1 VAKHAVKHRKRK
13 KSARGAIKAS
23 AVSMAGLL
31 TGGLVLAPQPHM
43 AASAMRTVI
52 EDVLLAAG
60 TIIFIDGNNYPYGS
74 QRMAGELDAGSPGGT
89 YDGYKIGQ
97 YQPPPLGCTAP
108 CTPLNAP
115 MTPPATTFVF
125 INTASQY
132 PGTLGLY
139 NGLGAPSG
147 DTSIADGQAAIA
159 QDIIA
164 ADPGSANPVTVV
176 GYSEGAVAASNL
188 VPNYQPSSNVN
199 FVLIGDPENPDGG
212 ILARLPIG
220 TYIPLLGITADG
232 PTSSSGAPVVIVT
245 QEYDG
250 IADAPAYPL
259 NVVAD
264 ANAVLGFY
272 YVHGDYED
280 VNPNA
285 STNIV
290 TTSGNL
296 TEILV
301 PAAPGA
307 LPLEMPLAQAGVP
320 QPILV
325 ALDPALR
332 AIINTGYPPSSPDVA
347 GKAGDP
353 AQQVEFALLPPASA
367 LPGDAQA
374 VVVGFVTT
382 AQLLPGA
389 LVASVPGGSSLPAPF
404 VLSTPPVKIGEAL
417 AEMPGAIQLGDNN
430 FLTGAGPADTA
441 WTPLS
446 SPVFSSASVPQQQSI
461 LAGAANVGADSAPAS
476 QTPPSTNPP
485 ADSPGSPA
493 PSITGPVTGALAN
506 AVTNLSPFAIA
517 GRLSPTGTPGI
528 TNPGSGTANTTNS
541 PGENLANN
549 VNGAVTGLTGAV
561 GNVLGGLRSLA
572 SGDGQHS
579 H

>member
-1 VAKHAVKHRKRK
+1 MAKHAVKHRKRRK
-13 KSARGAIKAS
+13 PARGAIKAS

-31 TGGLVLAPQPHM
+31 TGGLVLAPQPHT
-43 AASAMRTVI
+43 AASAVPI
-52 EDVLLAAG
+52 AHKDVVLAAA
-60 TIIFIDGNNYPYGS
+60 IIFIDGNNYPYGS
-74 QRMAGELDAGSPGGT
+74 QRMAGELN
-89 YDGYKIGQ
+89 GQ
-97 YQPPPLGCTAP
+97 YQPPSGCTAP
-108 CTPLNAP
+108 CTPLSAP
-115 MTPPATTFVF
+115 MAPPATTFVF
-125 INTASQY
+125 INTAAQY

-147 DTSIADGQAAIA
+147 DTSIADGQAAIT
-159 QDIIA
+159 QDINA
-164 ADPGSANPVTVV
+164 ADPSSTNPVTVV

-212 ILARLPIG
+212 ILARLPTG

-232 PTSSSGAPVVIVT
+232 PTSSTGAPVVIVT

-272 YVHGDYED
+272 YVHGNYED

-290 TTSGNL
+290 TTQGNL

-347 GKAGDP
+347 GAAGDP
-353 AQQVEFALLPPASA
+353 GQQVEFALLPPASA

-404 VLSTPPVKIGEAL
+404 VVSTSPVKIGEGL
-417 AEMPGAIQLGDNN
+417 AEMPGPVQLGDNN
-430 FLTGAGPADTA
+430 FLTGAGPAGTA

-446 SPVFSSASVPQQQSI
+446 SPVFSSASVPQQRSI
-461 LAGAANVGADSAPAS
+461 LAGGTNVGADSVPAS

-485 ADSPGSPA
+485 GSPA
-493 PSITGPVTGALAN
+493 PSITGPITPTLAN

-517 GRLSPTGTPGI
+517 DSLAPSGTPGTTT
-528 TNPGSGTANTTNS
+528 TNNS

-561 GNVLGGLRSLA
+561 SNAVGGLRSLA
-572 SGDGQHS
+572 SGDGQHK

>member
-1 VAKHAVKHRKRK
+1 MAKHAVKHRKRK
-13 KSARGAIKAS
+13 KSARRAIKAS

-43 AASAMRTVI
+43 AASAMRTI
-52 EDVLLAAG
+52 MEDVLLAAG

-74 QRMAGELDAGSPGGT
+74 QRMAGELDADSPGGT
-89 YDGYKIGQ
+89 YNGYLIGQ
-97 YQPPPLGCTAP
+97 YQPPPGCTAP

-115 MTPPATTFVF
+115 ATPPATTFVF
-125 INTASQY
+125 INTEAQY

-139 NGLGAPSG
+139 NGLGAPTG
-147 DTSIADGQAAIA
+147 DQSIALGQAAVV
-159 QDIIA
+159 QDISTA
-164 ADPGSANPVTVV
+164 NPSPTNPVTVV
-176 GYSEGAVAASNL
+176 GYSEGAAAASNL
-188 VPNYQPSSNVN
+188 VPDYGPSSNVN
-199 FVLIGDPENPDGG
+199 FVLLGDPENPDGG
-212 ILARLPIG
+212 ILARLPTG
-220 TYIPLLGITADG
+220 TTIPLLGITADG
-232 PTSSSGAPVVIVT
+232 PTSSTGAPVVIVT

-259 NVVAD
+259 DVVAD
-264 ANAVLGFY
+264 ANALLGFY
-272 YVHGDYED
+272 YVHPNYEA

-301 PAAPGA
+301 PAPVGE
-307 LPLEMPLAQAGVP
+307 LPLEMPLAALGVP

-332 AIINTGYPPSSPDVA
+332 AIINVGYPPSSPDVA
-347 GKAGDP
+347 GTAGDP

-404 VLSTPPVKIGEAL
+404 VLSTSPVKIGEAL
-417 AEMPGAIQLGDNN
+417 AEMPGPIQLGDNN
-430 FLTGAGPADTA
+430 FLTGTGPAGTA

-446 SPVFSSASVPQQQSI
+446 SPVFSSASVPRQQSI
-461 LAGAANVGADSAPAS
+461 LAGATNVGADSVPAS
-476 QTPPSTNPP
+476 QTPPSKNP
-485 ADSPGSPA
+485 PGSPA
-493 PSITGPVTGALAN
+493 PSITGPITGTLAN

-517 GRLSPTGTPGI
+517 DTLAPNGTPGI
-528 TNPGSGTANTTNS
+528 TTLGSGTANANNS
-541 PGENLANN
+541 PGENVANN

-561 GNVLGGLRSLA
+561 GNVVGGLRSLA
-572 SGDGQHS
+572 SGEGQHN

>member
-1 VAKHAVKHRKRK
+1 MGASDVAKHAVKHRKRK
-13 KSARGAIKAS
+13 KPTRRAIKAS

-31 TGGLVLAPQPHM
+31 TGGLVLAPQPHT
-43 AASAMRTVI
+43 AASAAPTAHD
-52 EDVLLAAG
+52 EVLLAAAS
-60 TIIFIDGNNYPYGS
+60 IIFIDGHDYPYGS
-74 QRMAGELDAGSPGGT
+74 QRMAGALEGM
-89 YDGYKIGQ
+89 
-97 YQPPPLGCTAP
+97 YQPPPAALPPHPPQRTG
-108 CTPLNAP
+108 
-115 MTPPATTFVF
+115 PPATTFVF
-125 INTASQY
+125 INTAAQY

-139 NGLGAPSG
+139 DGLGAPSG
-147 DTSIADGQAAIA
+147 NTSIADGQAAIA

-164 ADPGSANPVTVV
+164 ANPSSTNPVTVV

-188 VPNYQPSSNVN
+188 VPNYGPSSNVN

-212 ILARLPIG
+212 ILARLPTG

-232 PTSSSGAPVVIVT
+232 PTSSTGAPVVIVT

-272 YVHGDYED
+272 YVHGDYQA

-307 LPLEMPLAQAGVP
+307 LPLEMPLAAAGVP

-347 GKAGDP
+347 GTAGDP
-353 AQQVEFALLPPASA
+353 AQQVEFALLPPPSS
-367 LPGDAQA
+367 LPGDTQA
-374 VVVGFVTT
+374 IVVGFVTT

-389 LVASVPGGSSLPAPF
+389 VAASVPGAPALTMVTPLTTISPGSSLPTQF
-404 VLSTPPVKIGEAL
+404 SLITPPAKIGDAL
-417 AEMPGAIQLGDNN
+417 AAMPGPMQQGKNN
-430 FLTGAGPADTA
+430 FLTGAGE
-441 WTPLS
+441 L
-446 SPVFSSASVPQQQSI
+446 VRR
-461 LAGAANVGADSAPAS
+461 
-476 QTPPSTNPP
+476 
-485 ADSPGSPA
+485 
-493 PSITGPVTGALAN
+493 
-506 AVTNLSPFAIA
+506 
-517 GRLSPTGTPGI
+517 GR
-528 TNPGSGTANTTNS
+528 
-541 PGENLANN
+541 
-549 VNGAVTGLTGAV
+549 
-561 GNVLGGLRSLA
+561 R
-572 SGDGQHS
+572 
-579 H
+579 